1 MRIAIFSD
9 NFYPELSGIADSIII
24 LAKELSR
31 RGHKVNFYAPKYS
44 VKDFKKVG
52 LSRNEIDI
60 GKNIKIER
68 FYSLPFPTATAQG
81 RLVLPTGLR
90 WLKVN
95 KFKPDIIHSQL
106 FFGVGLEALS
116 ASKILKIPIIGT
128 NHTAITEFRH
138 YSPIKNQWFD
148 KLSLN
153 FAVWYYN
160 QCDFVTAPSQAVF
173 EEMANHGFK
182 RPHRVISN
190 PIDLANFKV
199 EPKLERESVRR
210 KYHLSEQV
218 IIYAGR
224 LAKEKNLEV
233 MIKALALVKKKEA
246 KINPAPLGRSILK
259 RCGINL
265 VLAGH
270 GKNENQLKQLAKR
283 LKVENNVKFLG
294 TVSKPIL
301 AKLYQAAKIFII
313 TSTSETQSLTLMQGF
328 ACALP
333 AIGVRARALPEY
345 INKQNG
351 FLVEPGDAKNLAE
364 KINLLLTNES
374 LRQKLKRGA
383 LTFAQN
389 FSAENI
395 AEKWEKLYAKV
406 ISDFKI

>member
-9 NFYPELSGIADSIII
+9 NFYPELSGIADSIIT
-24 LAKELSR
+24 LAKQLSV
-31 RGHKVNFYAPKYS
+31 RGHKINFYVPKYS

-60 GKNIKIER
+60 DKNIKIHR
-68 FYSLPFPTATAQG
+68 FCSLPFPTATNQA

-128 NHTAITEFRH
+128 NHTAITEFKH
-138 YSPIKNQWFD
+138 YSPIKSQWFD

-173 EEMANHGFK
+173 DEMEHYGFK
-182 RPHRVISN
+182 RPHLVISN
-190 PIDLANFKV
+190 PIDLATFKV
-199 EPKLERESVRR
+199 EPKLDRASIRR
-210 KYHLSEQV
+210 KYNLSEQI

-233 MIKALALVKKKEA
+233 IIKALSLVKKKEA
-246 KINPAPLGRSILK
+246 KINLA
-259 RCGINL
+259 
-265 VLAGH
+265 LAGH

-328 ACALP
+328 ACGLP
-333 AIGVRARALPEY
+333 AIGVNSRALPEY
-345 INKQNG
+345 INRQNG

-374 LRQKLKRGA
+374 LRQKLKQGA
-383 LTFAQN
+383 LTFAKN

-395 AEKWEKLYAKV
+395 AKKWEKLYAKV

>member
-9 NFYPELSGIADSIII
+9 NFYPELSGIADSIIT
-24 LAKELSR
+24 LAKQLSV
-31 RGHKVNFYAPKYS
+31 RGHKINFYVPKYS
-44 VKDFKKVG
+44 AKDFKKVG
-52 LSRNEIDI
+52 LPWREIGI
-60 GKNIKIER
+60 GKNIKIKR

-90 WLKVN
+90 WLKVY

-116 ASKILKIPIIGT
+116 ASKILKIPVIGT
-128 NHTAITEFRH
+128 NHTAITEFKH
-138 YSPIKNQWFD
+138 YSPIKSQWFD

-173 EEMANHGFK
+173 DEMKNYGFK
-182 RPHRVISN
+182 QPHQVISN
-190 PIDLANFKV
+190 PIDLATFKV
-199 EPKLERESVRR
+199 EPNFNPESIRR
-210 KYHLSEQV
+210 KYNLSEQI

-224 LAKEKNLEV
+224 LAKEKNIEV
-233 MIKALALVKKKEA
+233 MIEALSLVKKKEA
-246 KINPAPLGRSILK
+246 K
-259 RCGINL
+259 INL

-270 GKNENQLKQLAKR
+270 GKNENQLKQLAKK

-294 TVSKPIL
+294 TVSKPTL
-301 AKLYQAAKIFII
+301 AKLYQAAKIFVI

-328 ACALP
+328 ACGLP
-333 AIGVRARALPEY
+333 AIGVNSRALPEY

-374 LRQKLKRGA
+374 LRQKLRRGA
-383 LTFAQN
+383 LIFIRN

-395 AEKWEKLYAKV
+395 AKEWEKLYAKV
-406 ISDFKI
+406 INDFKI

>member
-9 NFYPELSGIADSIII
+9 NFYPELSGISDSIII
-24 LAKELSR
+24 LARELSR
-31 RGHKVNFYAPKYS
+31 RGHKINFYAPKYS
-44 VKDFKKVG
+44 AKDFKKVG
-52 LSRNEIDI
+52 LPWREIGI
-60 GKNIKIER
+60 GKNIKIKR
-68 FYSLPFPTATAQG
+68 FYSLPFPTATKQG
-81 RLVLPTGLR
+81 RMVLPTGLR

-128 NHTAITEFRH
+128 NHTAITEFKH

-153 FAVWYYN
+153 FVVWYYN
-160 QCDFVTAPSQAVF
+160 QCDFVTAPSQAVLD
-173 EEMANHGFK
+173 EMKNYGFK
-182 RPHRVISN
+182 RPCEVISN
-190 PIDLANFKV
+190 PIDLATFRV
-199 EPKLERESVRR
+199 EPKLDSDGVRR
-210 KYHLSEQV
+210 KYNLSEKV

-233 MIKALALVKKKEA
+233 IIKALPLVKKKEP
-246 KINPAPLGRSILK
+246 K
-259 RCGINL
+259 INL

-270 GKNENQLKQLAKR
+270 GKNENELKQLAKK
-283 LKVENNVKFLG
+283 LGVENNVKFLG
-294 TVSKPIL
+294 TVSKPTL
-301 AKLYQAAKIFII
+301 AKLYQVAKIFVI
-313 TSTSETQSLTLMQGF
+313 TSTSETQSMTLMQGF
-328 ACALP
+328 ACGLP

-345 INKQNG
+345 INQQNG

-374 LRQKLKRGA
+374 LRQKLRRGA
-383 LTFAQN
+383 LTFIKN
-389 FSAENI
+389 FSTENI
-395 AEKWEKLYAKV
+395 AKEWEKLYAKV